1 MAMPV
6 LGALIGAGANLIG
19 AGIAARRNRV
29 AQGQLDEIQ
38 GQNTGIIDQF
48 AGQYGN
54 TFDAST
60 QRATSGANLYAD
72 AMGINGAD
80 GNSRAVGAFQTGPGY
95 QFAMDQGTQALN
107 RSASA
112 AGMLPSGNTML
123 AAQQFG
129 QGLANQEYN
138 NWLGGLSGYTGEE
151 RVGNENRVGLGSLIS
166 TARLENNAAR
176 AEGLQSGISGR
187 QTAIGS
193 ALGNAS
199 NAFGQAAGY
208 GGYGMQPTQPATG
221 GGFFSRIRSRFG
233 SGG

>member
-1 MAMPV
+1 MAGI
-6 LGALIGAGANLIG
+6 LGALIGGGLNLIG
-19 AGIAARRNRV
+19 AGIAARRNNV

-60 QRATSGANLYAD
+60 ARATSGANLYAD

-95 QFAMDQGTQALN
+95 QFAMDQGNQALA

-112 AGMLPSGNTML
+112 AGMLPSGNTL
-123 AAQQFG
+123 AAATQFG

-138 NWLGGLSGYTGEE
+138 NWLGGLAGYTGEE
-151 RVGNENRVGLGSLIS
+151 RLGNENRVGLGSLIS
-166 TARLENNAAR
+166 TARLENNAQR
-176 AEGLQSGISGR
+176 AEGLQSGINGR
-187 QTAIGS
+187 QNAIGS
-193 ALGNAS
+193 ALGGAAQ
-199 NAFGQAAGY
+199 AFGSAAGY

-221 GGFFSRIRSRFG
+221 GGGFFQRLRSSFG
-233 SGG
+233 GG